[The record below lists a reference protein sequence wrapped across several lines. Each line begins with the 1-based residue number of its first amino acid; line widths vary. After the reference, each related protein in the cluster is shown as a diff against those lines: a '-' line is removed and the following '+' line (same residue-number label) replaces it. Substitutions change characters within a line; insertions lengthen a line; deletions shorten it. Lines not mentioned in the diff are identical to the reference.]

1 MADNAAKKVG
11 RFVANEMLGVD
22 DVKRAV
28 SKAKK
33 GDVRGALKSAA
44 TAAFEVGTSATA
56 IGKGGALAAKAAAK
70 SISKKTV
77 EKTSSKVGD
86 EVAKKVAEKTPAGK
100 YGKAGGEKKTAY
112 VNRNEPVTVTQKSG
126 TKGGYKVKTY
136 DPKKVE
142 YKTRENSPK
151 QREGAQQA
159 QDTKRYSTIESAQ
172 STSKEVSKK
181 PIREALGDERAK
193 TAARA
198 FIAGKAVKG
207 TQKDHAVTSTDRKTG
222 KTK

>member
-1 MADNAAKKVG
+1 MADNVAKKVG

-33 GDVRGALKSAA
+33 GDVKGALKSAA

-77 EKTSSKVGD
+77 EDTSTKVGQNVGKRIA
-86 EVAKKVAEKTPAGK
+86 ETTKPSKYPSAEGKKFSVRTE
-100 YGKAGGEKKTAY
+100 GEAT
-112 VNRNEPVTVTQKSG
+112 TTSKSG
-126 TKGGYKVKTY
+126 SKSVVA
-136 DPKKVE
+136 DSKKVE
-142 YKTRENSPK
+142 GTKKARTENERLGSYQGQEK
-151 QREGAQQA
+151 KRVNKIVEGA
-159 QDTKRYSTIESAQ
+159 
-172 STSKEVSKK
+172 STSKTESKT

-222 KTK
+222 KAK